1 MLIIQ
6 EYSVNEHNFG
16 RQAIRFAVSNVYSEL
31 FLTNELAPI
40 GTIYTDIYDFEKHKQ
55 DLELEDGK
63 FGIDELTFE
72 INSLSCKSETDKKAM
87 YFCLDATNVN
97 SVRYCALFFGEEPIA
112 ENMLFVGKLNTK
124 ISGEDIA
131 HRGADYS
138 PNIRPERNY
147 KLSAF
152 SFDVSMLDESKI
164 NDDVYDL
171 ESVRINNLRERMFT
185 EANFNDWF
193 KTVALHRLCYK
204 EWGPTARFVYN
215 SPLLNLKTY
224 VDKMLEFSSDL
235 LQEKY
240 GISISFTLAES
251 DLGIDVL
258 PSYISERQTTGSL
271 YNTMTT
277 FMYEN
282 YKPFER
288 RIRLKLADAVGTGS
302 SPLYIAQTMID
313 SRIIQGKYV
322 VDDEGLMDFL
332 NTDMDKMNM
341 SFMTKLKTMSELLF
355 TLARDLGCFLVLGY
369 SAFDEISIEFIPR
382 ESVVKAGHTFL
393 IDVEDSNFDS
403 SSNRDSDGG
412 TNFYAM
418 AHPVL
423 NEGKDAKRI
432 TVWKEE
438 WGLKPYELKL
448 EELKNLKEQK
458 NIDSKSLMLSISPT
472 VQELLKGSKFPKA
485 HCVPF
490 NTVARHD
497 TEAATWN
504 ADAFEGIY
512 RDGSTAVHFPIDIH
526 TGIYVQTSPIE
537 TTTPAQPAS
546 QIFRTAH
553 AIIATI
559 NGEDKVFYKLADYI
573 NEIYKTGQ
581 QYYETALNIK
591 VPFWN
596 GFNDVEGA
604 AGASWKKLTLGCVF
618 PFSEI
623 VKRFTDEVFTDIDM
637 TREYVVVG
645 IERDLSKPETTIK
658 LIDKSAYAFGYP
670 AVIPDLIPMSQP
682 EAVSD
687 SDLDHITNTD
697 TGKGGYVIVNT
708 TPPSEIAIGE
718 AVMILSDNTI
728 AKAEANSSYPGA
740 DLGIALASGI
750 SGDTIMVQTGGRVNM
765 PGVYDFTGHVSE
777 NLFLRTNAVGS
788 NLSHSPLLAASG
800 SEDVYCILG
809 RIDSLTSFVLRPKK
823 WKFV

>member
-131 HRGADYS
+131 WRGANFS
-138 PNIRPERNY
+138 PNIRPERSY
-147 KLSAF
+147 KLSAL

-171 ESVRINNLRERMFT
+171 ESVRISNLRERMF
-185 EANFNDWF
+185 EATHFDTWF
-193 KTVALHRLCYK
+193 KSVALHRVAYV
-204 EWGPTARFVYN
+204 EWGASQRYIHYT
-215 SPLLNLKTY
+215 PLLNLKTY
-224 VDKMLEFSSDL
+224 LDKMLALSSTL

-240 GISISFTLAES
+240 GISISFALAES

-258 PSYISERQTTGSL
+258 PSYVSE
-271 YNTMTT
+271 
-277 FMYEN
+277 
-282 YKPFER
+282 FETAKEYDHIGMFRSDKWLPYPR
-288 RIRLKLADAVGTGS
+288 RIRLKLSDAKTNTT
-302 SPLYIAQTMID
+302 SPLFVSQTMID
-313 SRIIQGKYV
+313 SRLINDKYV
-322 VDDEGLMDFL
+322 VGEDGIVDLLQYNIDTMD
-332 NTDMDKMNM
+332 MA
-341 SFMTKLKTMSELLF
+341 FMTKLKTMSELLF

-382 ESVVKAGHTFL
+382 ESIVNSGYTYLV
-393 IDVEDSNFDS
+393 DVDESSFDS
-403 SSNRDSDGG
+403 SSNRDADGG
-412 TNFYAM
+412 TNFYAL
-418 AHPVL
+418 AS
-423 NEGKDAKRI
+423 NELDEGADIKRMG
-432 TVWKEE
+432 
-438 WGLKPYELKL
+438 GLSSYYVSKYQKKINLL
-448 EELKNLKEQK
+448 EELKEQK
-458 NIDSKSLMLSISPT
+458 NIDSKKLMLSISPT
-472 VQELLKGSKFPKA
+472 LQELMRLSGRTDEVSI
-485 HCVPF
+485 HSVPI
-490 NTVARHD
+490 NVVANPTGAMHAW
-497 TEAATWN
+497 EYEGN
-504 ADAFEGIY
+504 FEGIY
-512 RDGSTAVHFPIDIH
+512 ANGTSPGSVQLH
-526 TGIYVQTSPIE
+526 TGIYVQTTRIE
-537 TTTPAQPAS
+537 ETIPEQYEHIT
-546 QIFRTAH
+546 RTAH

-591 VPFWN
+591 VPYWN

-604 AGASWKKLTLGCVF
+604 AGASWKKLTLGSVF
-618 PFSEI
+618 KFSEI
-623 VKRFTDEVFTDIDM
+623 VKRFADDVFTDLDID
-637 TREYVVVG
+637 RDYVVVG

-658 LIDKSAYAFGYP
+658 LVDKSAYAFGYP
-670 AVIPDLIPMSQP
+670 ETIPDLIPIPLP
-682 EAVSD
+682 EVVNGNESV
-687 SDLDHITNTD
+687 TNTD